1 MIANDLLIKINTAT
15 ILRGAFYWWEFGLS
29 LEGGHIC
36 TQWRGEDVAMIRS
49 GCWKDTTK
57 IFFYGN

>member
-36 TQWRGEDVAMIRS
+36 TQGA
-49 GCWKDTTK
+49 
-57 IFFYGN
+57 YGTVTL